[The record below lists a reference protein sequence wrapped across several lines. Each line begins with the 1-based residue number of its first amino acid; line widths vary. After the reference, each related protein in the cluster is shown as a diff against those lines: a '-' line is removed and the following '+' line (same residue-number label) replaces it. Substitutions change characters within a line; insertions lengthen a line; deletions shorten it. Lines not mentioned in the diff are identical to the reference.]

1 MKTRRRARFEK
12 HISYAKKVNSCEH
25 DDDVDGNRNENG
37 RMGEG
42 GKTQL
47 MRMDSG
53 ETGE

>member
-37 RMGEG
+37 RRGENTANENG
-42 GKTQL
+42 
-47 MRMDSG
+47 
-53 ETGE
+53 